1 MMKGKKLLALA
12 LACMMG
18 VSVTALSSCDIIEGF
33 LNPLISSSKPNS
45 SSSSA
50 TPNDSSSTKP
60 NDSSSTKPNDSSSTK
75 PDDSSS
81 NKPDD
86 SSSTED
92 PPAEVTLVSVAV
104 TANPTKLT
112 YNLGDTFDSTGMQVT
127 ATMSDGSK
135 KVVTDYEVEPSK
147 PLTVNDTAVKV
158 SYTEGEKTVV
168 GYCNKKIL
176 IEAPELSTTA
186 YSGKTELLFSDSA
199 NYTLSGGATKSS
211 WSSDG
216 NTFDRLRCNKDT
228 KKTIEFEHNYSELT
242 DKSQAGFRAIMSIA
256 RGGSKVEI
264 SVDDGATWQVVSM
277 AGDGLNTLPA
287 DYKYPTSQIDGKKAT
302 DGANRNVYYA
312 YWNIGKYMNENTNN
326 VRIRFSY
333 ASPEETGWA
342 GVDVEGSD
350 LMHSVAFFDK
360 LDLTNAGVPV
370 TLTAVALKTNP
381 TKTAYIVGE
390 AFDSSGLE
398 LEAIYSDG
406 TKQTITEGIS
416 IPTQALTADMNSVTV
431 SYAGFEVVIDIVVE
445 EPAATLESISVT
457 TSPTKIAYEVGEVFD
472 PTGMVVTATYSDNST
487 VAISGYTYKTEP
499 LTIDDQKIVISY
511 EGKTVELA
519 ITVTKPKQT
528 ALTAEDYDVAA
539 ELLFTD
545 SSNYKLVGGAK
556 KGAARQFEDGK
567 IAERLRCNKTLGA
580 YIQFEYDFGEDKD
593 LTQAGFMFYGLHTRG
608 GTYVEVSTDGTNFTR
623 IASVSATDKK
633 ITADWKEKADNI
645 LNGDQTD
652 SNMYAMYYNVF
663 MNGATKLYVRIGYEA
678 PTITVQDQ
686 EGADI
691 FGSITFYSRL
701 DLTVVK

>member
-18 VSVTALSSCDIIEGF
+18 VSMTALSSCEIIEDYVGPF
-33 LNPLISSSKPNS
+33 ISSFFPNSNSTSNSSSTSNKPNS
-45 SSSSA
+45 SSSS
-50 TPNDSSSTKP
+50 TIPDSSSTV
-60 NDSSSTKPNDSSSTK
+60 K

-81 NKPDD
+81 TKPDD

-92 PPAEVTLVSVAV
+92 PPAEVTLVSVEV
-104 TANPTKLT
+104 TTEPTKLT
-112 YNLGDTFDSTGMQVT
+112 YNLGDTFDPTGMQVT

-135 KVVTDYEVEPSK
+135 KVVTDYEVSPAN

-168 GYCNKKIL
+168 GYCKKKIL
-176 IEAPELSTTA
+176 IEAPKLSSTA

-199 NYTLSGGATKSS
+199 NYTLSGGATKST

-228 KKTIEFEHNYSELT
+228 KKTIEFVHDYSNLA

-264 SVDDGATWQVVSM
+264 SVDNGDTWQVVSM
-277 AGDGLNTLPA
+277 AGEGLNTLPA
-287 DYKYPTSQIDGKKAT
+287 DYKYPSSEIDGKKAT
-302 DGANRNVYYA
+302 DGSNRNVYYA
-312 YWNIGKYMNENTNN
+312 YWNIGKYMNENTGN

-333 ASPEETGWA
+333 ASTEGTGWA

-370 TLTAVALKTNP
+370 TLTTVALKTNP
-381 TKTAYIVGE
+381 TKTSYIAGE
-390 AFDSSGLE
+390 AFEASGLE
-398 LEAIYSDG
+398 LEATYSDG
-406 TKQTITEGIS
+406 TKETITEGIS
-416 IPTQALTADMNSVTV
+416 IPTGALTAEMNSVTV
-431 SYAGFEVVIDIVVE
+431 SYAGFEIVIDIVVE
-445 EPAATLESISVT
+445 EPAATLVSISVT
-457 TSPTKIAYEVGEVFD
+457 TLPTKIAYEVGETFD

-487 VAISGYTYKTEP
+487 VDISGYTYKTEP

-511 EGKTVELA
+511 EGKTAEVA

-545 SSNYKLVGGAK
+545 ASNYKLVGGAK
-556 KGAARQFEDGK
+556 TGAARQFADGK
-567 IAERLRCNKTLGA
+567 SAVRLRCSIIEGA

-593 LTQAGFMFYGLHTRG
+593 LTQAGFMFYGLHTRC
-608 GTYVEVSTDGTNFTR
+608 GTYVEVSTDGETYVR
-623 IASVSATDKK
+623 VSS
-633 ITADWKEKADNI
+633 IENNVVTADWKEHCENI
-645 LNGDQTD
+645 LSGGKTD
-652 SNMYAMYYNVF
+652 GNMYAMYYNVA
-663 MNGATKLYVRIGYEA
+663 MNGATKLYVRVGYEV
-678 PTITVQDQ
+678 PTVSVTDK